1 MDTDGETICAP
12 ASWSAVPLHRFSGAP
27 DISEIPIAST
37 RPSSVAIYV
46 RLWFILLFFIPTA
59 STQAHHFKGLPHY
72 NYFENYPQVP
82 EEEFLGQAG
91 EYELSLV
98 VYDFQGIN
106 REKAEDPD
114 NVRLFLLIFNLLDNR
129 IYQGPLTLEVL
140 DRDQPVHQVKF
151 NSADLENIYSLHRE
165 LPDTGRYSLRV
176 TLHGED
182 DMQCLIPFQLSTQKI
197 HWGKWVGLFL
207 FVLITVAAIGARKA
221 RIAQDRREARLAK
234 AAEGGGDG

>member
-1 MDTDGETICAP
+1 MRLFLLLLLL
-12 ASWSAVPLHRFSGAP
+12 SVSAH
-27 DISEIPIAST
+27 
-37 RPSSVAIYV
+37 
-46 RLWFILLFFIPTA
+46 
-59 STQAHHFKGLPHY
+59 AHHFKGLPHY
-72 NYFENYPQVP
+72 NYYENYPQVP

-140 DRDQPVHQVKF
+140 DRKTPVHTVKF
-151 NSADLENIYSLHRE
+151 DSADLENIYSLHRE
-165 LPDTGRYSLRV
+165 LPDTGRYSLRI

-182 DMQCLIPFQLSTQKI
+182 NMQTTIPFQLSTQKI
-197 HWGKWVGLFL
+197 HWGKWVGLSL
-207 FVLITVAAIGARKA
+207 FILITVAAIGARKA

-234 AAEGGGDG
+234 ATEGGGDG